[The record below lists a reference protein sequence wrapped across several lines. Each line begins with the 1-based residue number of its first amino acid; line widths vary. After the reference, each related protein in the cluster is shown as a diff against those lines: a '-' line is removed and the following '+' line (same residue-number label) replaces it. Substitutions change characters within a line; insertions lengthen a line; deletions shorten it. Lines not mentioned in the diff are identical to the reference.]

1 MRDNECF
8 KIFVL
13 ILKYLPKLEKL
24 NSGSN
29 QDKNGY
35 RMQKI
40 TLISSKEIN
49 EDIKYLNKLKVI
61 DLRNKN
67 NNKIDNEI

>member
-67 NNKIDNEI
+67 NNKIDDEI